1 MGYYCEGDGGQS
13 RGSIVTKVLI
23 VDDDAGVL
31 RMVGWVLRTEGFEV
45 ATATDGEEGLRKV
58 EADLP
63 DVIVTDLQMPVLD
76 GEGLVS
82 LAWAMM
88 ASGATT
94 VVSAQWEASDKSTEI
109 LTRNFYSYYKQGNA
123 SAEALQKA
131 SLELIRNKSND
142 MHAPYY
148 WANFTLNGDYR

>member
-76 GEGLVS
+76 GEGFCRELRAREVDVPILILAAHGARRALATCDAQAYLDKPFETDALVS
-82 LAWAMM
+82 AVQRLVA
-88 ASGATT
+88 
-94 VVSAQWEASDKSTEI
+94 
-109 LTRNFYSYYKQGNA
+109 
-123 SAEALQKA
+123 
-131 SLELIRNKSND
+131 
-142 MHAPYY
+142 
-148 WANFTLNGDYR
+148 